1 MNFRKMMTAI
11 DGMFRSSL
19 EFFVS
24 PMEMERVKVVRSL
37 KMSTIDLNSGI
48 IMIFIRNGE
57 YNRMAVVGKM
67 PLVD

>member
-1 MNFRKMMTAI
+1 MNFRKMMSAI